1 MTSRDTIRIERFTHE
16 HQLAPLRGQWNAL
29 ARGVAF
35 RSFEWLESWWRTYGV
50 GQNRQLCVLGA
61 FGGDGRLA
69 GIAPWY
75 LEAAP
80 LGGRTLRFLGSG
92 EVCSDYMSVLCDVNQ
107 RDAICTCIVDWLSTD
122 NQRPESARTGW
133 NRLELDGVD
142 AADETMARILE
153 AMLAAGHL
161 VSRRSR
167 ASCWRIHL
175 PESWDAY
182 LKQLS
187 RSHRKQLRRLERH
200 YFDSGRALL
209 HLAANERELGQGL
222 EALVRL
228 HQRRRA
234 SLGERGA
241 FASTRFIDFHA
252 ETAQRLLAKGNLRLV
267 WLELDG
273 QIVAAEYQV
282 LGDGVVYA
290 YQSGIEPTALQHEP
304 GRLITLA
311 SLQLAIAEHRR
322 AFDFLRG
329 DEAYKAHW
337 RAVPRPSEDVIIQ
350 SDTRGA
356 RLRHNL
362 SAAGHNLKSLLRDG
376 LNRSGEAARRRTDAS
391 QPTAGGS
398 LETKRT

>member
-1 MTSRDTIRIERFTHE
+1 MLPPQPIRIERFTHE
-16 HQLAPLRGQWNAL
+16 HQLAPLRAQWNAL

-35 RSFEWLESWWRTYGV
+35 RSYEWLESWWRTYGV
-50 GQNRQLCVLGA
+50 GPNRQLCVLGA
-61 FGGDGRLA
+61 FGANGRLV

-75 LEAAP
+75 LDATP
-80 LGGRTLRFLGSG
+80 LGGRVLRFLGSG

-107 RDAICTCIVDWLSTD
+107 RDPVCASIVHWLSMDAEQPT
-122 NQRPESARTGW
+122 STRTGW

-142 AADETMARILE
+142 AADETMARILDG
-153 AMLAAGHL
+153 MLAAGHL
-161 VSRRSR
+161 VSTRSR
-167 ASCWRIHL
+167 ASCWRVHL

-182 LKQLS
+182 LQQLS
-187 RSHRKQLRRLERH
+187 RSHRKQLRRLERN

-209 HLAANERELGQGL
+209 HLAGNERELGLGL

-228 HQRRRA
+228 HQRRRT

-252 ETAQRLLAKGNLRLV
+252 ETAQRLLATGNLRLV

-290 YQSGIEPTALQHEP
+290 YQSGIEPTALSHEP

-311 SLQLAIAEHRR
+311 SLQLAIAERRR

-337 RAVPRPSEDVIIQ
+337 RAVPRPSEDVTILR
-350 SDTRGA
+350 DTRGA
-356 RLRHNL
+356 RLRQNL
-362 SAAGHNLKSLLRDG
+362 SAAGHNLKSLLRAG
-376 LNRSGEAARRRTDAS
+376 LKRSGEIAGHGANAS
-391 QPTAGGS
+391 QPTAG
-398 LETKRT
+398 